1 MPTPLRVLIL
11 EDQPADAELMAHE
24 LRWAGFAPD
33 WQRVDT
39 ESGYLAGLTL
49 NVDVILADYSL
60 PQFDALRA
68 LRLLQAQKLDIP
80 FVVVSGSIG
89 EETAV
94 EFMKQGAADYVLK
107 DRLARLGQAVEH
119 ALYEK
124 RIREEKLQAEQE
136 TRQRAAQLKA
146 LREIGLELAAELD
159 LDLLLHSIAAHTVQ
173 LLGGA
178 SGGLCLYRPDR
189 DVLEWAVSI
198 ASDPMPIGTI
208 RRRGEGLSGK
218 VWETGQPLIVNN
230 YQSWEGRVA
239 ASAAYGY
246 TAVLGAPVRWGD
258 EFLGV
263 LAVNADAPGA
273 FSPADAEL
281 LSLFA
286 TQAAIAIHNAR
297 LFQSERE
304 QRELAQVLRETGAA
318 LSATLDLDAVLD
330 GLLDQIKRVIP
341 YDAANIMM
349 VEGEHIRVARLRGYD
364 RFGEQV
370 VQDIRNYA
378 FDIAGTPNLKWMAE
392 TGRPLIIPDRTAFP
406 GWKHRLASA
415 HLRSWAGAPVV
426 AQGHVMAFFS
436 LDKIE
441 PNFYRPE
448 HAERLA
454 LFAGQAALALQNARL
469 FRSEQEQFR
478 RLQESQAQLV
488 QVEKMAALG
497 RLVAS
502 IAHEIN
508 NPLQAVQGSL
518 ELAEEE
524 LQGDLRPDKLTRY
537 LRMANSEIERLAT
550 MVRRLR
556 DFYRPTHEGLQPTD
570 VNAITQSVL
579 ELAGKQLQHSRVTV
593 ECEQAG
599 GLPAIQ
605 ANPDYLKQVFL
616 NLVLNAIDAMG
627 EQGGTLRVRTALDQ
641 MAGRDHQL
649 LFAVRIEVS
658 DTGEGI
664 PPEILDHIFEP
675 FVTTKKTGT
684 GLGLSISYG
693 LIEAYNGRITVTS
706 QVGAGTTFTI
716 LLPVSTIN

>member
-124 RIREEKLQAEQE
+124 RIRGEKLRAEE
-136 TRQRAAQLKA
+136 EIRRRTAQLEA

-159 LDLLLHSIAAHTVQ
+159 LDLLLHSIAAHAIR

-178 SGGLCLYRPDR
+178 SGGLGLYRPDR

-198 ASDPMPIGTI
+198 ASDPMPIGTS

-218 VWETGQPLIVNN
+218 VWETGQPLIVND
-230 YQSWEGRVA
+230 YQSWEGRAA

-246 TAVLGAPVRWGD
+246 TAILGAPIRWGA

-263 LAVNADAPGA
+263 LVVNADAPRA

-281 LSLFA
+281 LDLFA

-318 LSATLDLDAVLD
+318 ISATLDLDAVLD
-330 GLLDQIKRVIP
+330 QLLDQIKRIIP
-341 YDAANIMM
+341 YDAANVMM
-349 VEGEHIRVARLRGYD
+349 VEGQHIRVARLRGYD
-364 RFGEQV
+364 QFGDPVAQAVRSLDLE
-370 VQDIRNYA
+370 ISS
-378 FDIAGTPNLKWMAE
+378 TPNLQQMAE
-392 TGRPLIIPDRTAFP
+392 TGHPLVIPDRTTFP
-406 GWKHRLASA
+406 GWKRDLASE
-415 HLRSWAGAPVV
+415 HTRSWAGAPIVV
-426 AQGHVMAFFS
+426 QGKVMAFFS

-441 PNFYRPE
+441 PDFYRPE

-537 LRMANSEIERLAT
+537 LRMANSEVERLAT

-556 DFYRPTHEGLQPTD
+556 DFYRPAHERLQPTD

-599 GLPAIQ
+599 SLPAIQ

-641 MAGRDHQL
+641 MTGRDHQL
-649 LFAVRIEVS
+649 LPAVRIEFS

-693 LIEAYNGRITVTS
+693 LIEAHNGRITVTS